1 MSTAAPTK
9 RYRLDPHAR
18 FRVLDD
24 EGIFVLQESGEV
36 LVVNEVAALV
46 VEQLQAG
53 RSVEEAVNAITERFD
68 VGAEQARV
76 DTAALLETLIEAGA
90 ITRA

>member
-1 MSTAAPTK
+1 
-9 RYRLDPHAR
+9 
-18 FRVLDD
+18 VLDD

-53 RSVEEAVNAITERFD
+53 RSVEEAVTEITERFD

-76 DTAALLETLIEAGA
+76 DTAALLKTLIEAGA
-90 ITRA
+90 ITQA

>member
-1 MSTAAPTK
+1 MSTDAPMK
-9 RYRLDPHAR
+9 HYRLDPHAR

-24 EGIFVLQESGEV
+24 EGIFVLQETGEV

-53 RSVEEAVNAITERFD
+53 RSVEEAVVAVTERFD
-68 VGAEQARV
+68 VGADQARV
-76 DTAALLETLIEAGA
+76 DTVALLEALTEAGA
-90 ITRA
+90 ITQA

>member
-1 MSTAAPTK
+1 MSTNAPTK
-9 RYRLDPHAR
+9 HYRLDPHAR

-36 LVVNEVAALV
+36 LVVNEVAALI

-53 RSVEEAVNAITERFD
+53 LDVEEVVTAITERFD
-68 VGAEQARV
+68 VGADQARA

-90 ITRA
+90 MTQA

>member
-1 MSTAAPTK
+1 MSTDVPTK

-46 VEQLQAG
+46 VEQLRAG
-53 RSVEEAVNAITERFD
+53 RSLEEAVTAITERFD

-76 DTAALLETLIEAGA
+76 DTTALLEALIEAGA
-90 ITRA
+90 ITDA